1 MYDVTYCLC
10 FGGSRPIPI
19 LSKRWHLLQY
29 HLIYPCNL
37 HIMVLALYR
46 DCYWIPTSWIFLS
59 NKSNLILFCD
69 TYNGKYLHSRHFLS
83 FPIFNIIT
91 CKDTRIH
98 ISNFTV
104 IPIDKQITQIHKIY
118 LRVLRLHCPFAII
131 IHKKYS
137 TFSHVIP

>member
-69 TYNGKYLHSRHFLS
+69 TYNGKYLHSRHFLF
-83 FPIFNIIT
+83 FPIFILSPAKIPVYIYQTLLLSRSTIT
-91 CKDTRIH
+91 NYTNPQD
-98 ISNFTV
+98 ISTSSTSTLSFCHHHPQE
-104 IPIDKQITQIHKIY
+104 I
-118 LRVLRLHCPFAII
+118 VLSH
-131 IHKKYS
+131 
-137 TFSHVIP
+137 HVIP